1 VVSKK
6 PSKPE
11 EKGDTAPRKKRIELS
26 FARDTERTSKN
37 SAADARRQTA
47 RAEAARSQYATK
59 VGSVLGAIG
68 AGISSGTSIEAFG
81 PGGEATADYAQFVEF
96 FYRRAWSQPAEVD
109 DDLATVKATVVI
121 RRDGTVESFRI
132 TKRSGNATL
141 DNSVQRL
148 ENLRSVAP
156 FPEGARDER
165 RTFVLNFNLKAEP

>member
-1 VVSKK
+1 
-6 PSKPE
+6 
-11 EKGDTAPRKKRIELS
+11 
-26 FARDTERTSKN
+26 
-37 SAADARRQTA
+37 
-47 RAEAARSQYATK
+47 

-148 ENLRSVAP
+148 ENLRSVEP